1 MVKSELVRN
10 ELEKILASERFA
22 RNERLRGFLRFVVEE
37 ELSGRGDQVKE
48 CLIGSAVF
56 GRKPDYDVHQDSI
69 VRTEAVKLRARL
81 MEYYITAGAADP
93 VLIEIPKGG
102 YKPLFRPVARPL
114 EAPRESTT
122 PPDVRQAPRQR
133 RRWLPLPSRVSLAG
147 ATGALLL
154 TLAAGSWYALARR
167 SAPIPIAVLPL
178 LNLNGNP
185 ADNYY
190 ADGLTGEIIRN
201 LSIIDGLAVR
211 SQTSSFGLKGQ
222 FRNVHDA
229 GHQLKADYI
238 LEGSVLRAG
247 PQLRIDVQLVRV
259 SDDFPLW
266 SGRFDRLVSDIFA
279 IQDDIS
285 VGVVNNLRLK
295 LGRGRRRYETNEEA
309 YDLYLHARS
318 LPQRARN
325 AALEAAS
332 VYKQVMGKDPSFAPA
347 YAGLASAYAASSAQ
361 GFGNDH
367 AEELIAMRSAAEKAI
382 HLDPLLAEAHAAL
395 GMVYARE
402 GQWVQS
408 EQSYRRSIELDPNN
422 PQTHSDFSMWLL
434 WPLGR
439 INEAVREMRIAE
451 KADPLS
457 ALIEL
462 RLGLTLI
469 AAGRYEEAAV
479 HCAGSPE
486 CLGQARL
493 AQGRIDE
500 AIPILSTLEN
510 PRYLGYAYG
519 RAGRREEAEKLAIAV
534 APNAFSQ
541 ALIFAG
547 LGDKDRTFQALDRVA
562 ELGGIRIGRALNSPE
577 FALLRNDPRAKA
589 LRKRVGLPY

>member
-1 MVKSELVRN
+1 MVKPELVRN

-22 RNERLRGFLRFVVEE
+22 RNERLRTFLRFVVEE

-56 GRKPDYDVHQDSI
+56 GRKPDYDVHQDSV

-81 MEYYITAGAADP
+81 MEYYITAGAADS
-93 VLIEIPKGG
+93 VVIEIPKGG
-102 YKPLFRPVARPL
+102 YKPLFRPVERPS
-114 EAPRESTT
+114 ESPPESTT
-122 PPDVRQAPRQR
+122 LPNVRQEPRR
-133 RRWLPLPSRVSLAG
+133 RRWLPLQPSRVSLAG

-154 TLAAGSWYALARR
+154 TLAAVNWYALMRR
-167 SAPIPIAVLPL
+167 AAPIPIAVLPL

-222 FRNVHDA
+222 FRNVHEA
-229 GHQLKADYI
+229 GQQLKADYI
-238 LEGSVLRAG
+238 LEGSVLRSG

-266 SGRFDRLVSDIFA
+266 SERFDRLISDVFV

-285 VGVVNNLRLK
+285 LGIVNNLRLK
-295 LGRGRRRYETNEEA
+295 LGRGRRRYETNVEA

-325 AALEAAS
+325 PALEAAS
-332 VYKQVMGKDPSFAPA
+332 AYKQVMAKDPSFAPA

-361 GFGNDH
+361 GFRDDH
-367 AEELIAMRSAAEKAI
+367 AEEVMAMRSAAEKAI
-382 HLDPLLAEAHAAL
+382 QLDPLLAEAHAAL
-395 GMVYARE
+395 GMVRARE

-408 EQSYRRSIELDPNN
+408 EQSFRRSIQLDPNN
-422 PQTHSDFSMWLL
+422 SQTHSDFSMWLL

-439 INEAVREMRIAE
+439 IDEALREMRIAG

-469 AAGRYEEAAV
+469 AAGRYEEAAA

-493 AQGRIDE
+493 GEGRIDE
-500 AIPILSTLEN
+500 AIQILSTLEN

-519 RAGRREEAEKLAIAV
+519 RAGRREEAEKLALAV

-577 FALLRNDPRAKA
+577 FALLHNDPRAKA
-589 LRKRVGLPY
+589 LRKRVGLLY

>member
-1 MVKSELVRN
+1 MVKPELVRN

-22 RNERLRGFLRFVVEE
+22 RNERLRTFLRFVVEE

-56 GRKPDYDVHQDSI
+56 GRKPDYDVHQDSV

-81 MEYYITAGAADP
+81 MEYYITAGAADS
-93 VLIEIPKGG
+93 VVIEIPKGG
-102 YKPLFRPVARPL
+102 YKPLFRPVERPS
-114 EAPRESTT
+114 ESPPESTT
-122 PPDVRQAPRQR
+122 LPNVRQEPRR
-133 RRWLPLPSRVSLAG
+133 RRWLPLQPSRVSLAG

-154 TLAAGSWYALARR
+154 TLAAVNWYALMRR
-167 SAPIPIAVLPL
+167 AAPIPIAVLPL

-222 FRNVHDA
+222 FRNVHEA
-229 GHQLKADYI
+229 GQQLKADYI
-238 LEGSVLRAG
+238 LEGSVLRSG

-266 SGRFDRLVSDIFA
+266 SERFDRLISDVFV

-285 VGVVNNLRLK
+285 LGIVNNLRLK
-295 LGRGRRRYETNEEA
+295 LGRGRRRYETNVEA

-325 AALEAAS
+325 PALEAAS
-332 VYKQVMGKDPSFAPA
+332 AYKQVMAKDPSFAPA

-361 GFGNDH
+361 GFRDDH
-367 AEELIAMRSAAEKAI
+367 AEEVMAMRSAAEKAI
-382 HLDPLLAEAHAAL
+382 QLDPLLAEAHAAL
-395 GMVYARE
+395 GMVRARE

-408 EQSYRRSIELDPNN
+408 EQSFRRSIQLDPNN
-422 PQTHSDFSMWLL
+422 SQTHSDFSMWLL

-439 INEAVREMRIAE
+439 IDEALREMRIAG
-451 KADPLS
+451 KADR
-457 ALIEL
+457 IEADWSTKL
-462 RLGLTLI
+462 EH
-469 AAGRYEEAAV
+469 AG
-479 HCAGSPE
+479 
-486 CLGQARL
+486 
-493 AQGRIDE
+493 
-500 AIPILSTLEN
+500 
-510 PRYLGYAYG
+510 
-519 RAGRREEAEKLAIAV
+519 
-534 APNAFSQ
+534 
-541 ALIFAG
+541 
-547 LGDKDRTFQALDRVA
+547 
-562 ELGGIRIGRALNSPE
+562 
-577 FALLRNDPRAKA
+577 
-589 LRKRVGLPY
+589 